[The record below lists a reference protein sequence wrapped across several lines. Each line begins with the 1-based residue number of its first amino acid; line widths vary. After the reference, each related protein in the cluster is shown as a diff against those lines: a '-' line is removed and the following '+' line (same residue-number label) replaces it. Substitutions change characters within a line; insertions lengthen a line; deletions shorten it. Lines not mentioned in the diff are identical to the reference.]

1 MTPATAARWMIRSC
15 CCYGFKL
22 MMTDT
27 NFTKPIINRGSGFT
41 LIELILVMAIIVLV
55 GALAGPAI
63 VQTFSRQTLEKGAD
77 RVRIAMGQARVNA
90 IRTGDVYAV
99 FVLEGGAWFQVAPF
113 NQAQTMSAA
122 ATQRQML
129 AARREQSEYEEDLLP
144 PGIMFYRGTIAVDNR
159 AAEVLDTGNVEGRL
173 RPILFYPDGT
183 SQDARLAIQNDKGNF
198 VEIRLRG
205 LTGISSLVRLD
216 QPPRM

>member
-1 MTPATAARWMIRSC
+1 
-15 CCYGFKL
+15 
-22 MMTDT
+22 MTDT
-27 NFTKPIINRGSGFT
+27 KFTKLTINRESGFT

-55 GALAGPAI
+55 GALAGPSI

-113 NQAQTMSAA
+113 SQAQAMSTAA
-122 ATQRQML
+122 SQRQML

-144 PGIMFYRGTIAVDNR
+144 PGITFYRGTIAVDNR
-159 AAEVLDTGNVEGRL
+159 AAVVLDTGNAEGRL

-183 SQDARLAIQNDKGNF
+183 SQDARLTIQNDKGNF

-216 QPPRM
+216 QPPGM